1 MTPENTPANAPSWHD
16 NLIYGIHLQSADPDR
31 GIWRSNLVLDI
42 DHIVEWI
49 CGEDRQVSFLV
60 APATLVFH
68 DVTDLRID
76 VDFGADGSGGQR
88 ININELSIAQIV
100 RDPVERLAAVGAPPH
115 YAWRIELNLPQG
127 SKIGFGASG
136 YTQTL
141 RSEPQLIDEQRL
153 PADTRA
159 PLILP

>member
-1 MTPENTPANAPSWHD
+1 MTHVSAPASELSWHD

-31 GIWRSNLVLDI
+31 GIWRSDLVLDI

-49 CGEDRQVSFLV
+49 CGEDRQVRFLV
-60 APATLVFH
+60 APATLVFN

-76 VDFGADGSGGQR
+76 VDFGSIGPR
-88 ININELSIAQIV
+88 MNINELSIAQIV
-100 RDPVERLAAVGAPPH
+100 REPVERPAAAGAPPH

-127 SKIGFGASG
+127 SEIAFGASG

-141 RSEPQLIDEQRL
+141 RSEPQLIDQQSL

-159 PLILP
+159 PLILPR

>member
-1 MTPENTPANAPSWHD
+1 MTPESSPANEPSWHD
-16 NLIYGIHLQSADPDR
+16 NLIYGIHLQGADPDR
-31 GIWRSNLVLDI
+31 GIWRSDLVLDI

-68 DVTDLRID
+68 DVSDLRID
-76 VDFGADGSGGQR
+76 VDFGSSGHSMT
-88 ININELSIAQIV
+88 INELSVAQIV
-100 RDPVERLAAVGAPPH
+100 REPAERMAAAGAPPH
-115 YAWRIELNLPQG
+115 FAWRIELNLPQG
-127 SKIGFGASG
+127 SEICFGASG

-141 RSEPQLIDEQRL
+141 RSEPKLTEEQRL
-153 PADTRA
+153 PFDARA